1 MKGGVIN
8 TGHVAGTRGL
18 VFFGLEGEGVNIDTG
33 NWDVG
38 VALIRLDKVE
48 VRTKAFLETIVT
60 VELELSTDDG
70 VTASVDGAETSVVRV
85 ITGSGDGTEISGG

>member
-1 MKGGVIN
+1 LKGGVIN
-8 TGHVAGTRGL
+8 TGHVACTGGL

-70 VTASVDGAETSVVRV
+70 VTASVDGAETGVIGV
-85 ITGSGDGTEISGG
+85 ITGGGDGTEISGG

>member
-1 MKGGVIN
+1 M
-8 TGHVAGTRGL
+8 

-48 VRTKAFLETIVT
+48 VRAKAFLETIVA

-70 VTASVDGAETSVVRV
+70 VTASVDRAETSVIGV
-85 ITGSGDGTEISGG
+85 ITGGGDGTEISGG

>member
-8 TGHVAGTRGL
+8 TGHVAGTRWL
-18 VFFGLEGEGVNIDTG
+18 VFFGLEGEGVNIDTS

-48 VRTKAFLETIVT
+48 VRAKTFLETIVT
-60 VELELSTDDG
+60 VELELSADDG

-85 ITGSGDGTEISGG
+85 ITGGGDGTEISGG

>member
-70 VTASVDGAETSVVRV
+70 VTASIDGTETGVIGV
-85 ITGSGDGTEISGG
+85 ITGGGDGTEISGG

>member
-8 TGHVAGTRGL
+8 ARHVAGTRGL
-18 VFFGLEGEGVNIDTG
+18 VFFGLEGEGVNIDTS

-38 VALIRLDKVE
+38 VALVRLDKVE
-48 VRTKAFLETIVT
+48 VRAEAFLEAVVA

-85 ITGSGDGTEISGG
+85 ITGGGDGTEIGGG